1 MLLFPFYWI
10 VILYYICNLNFE
22 SASLLNTVCIMTL
35 FYKPSK
41 LLKSVQAPSAEKR
54 IDLTAKGVV

>member
-1 MLLFPFYWI
+1 
-10 VILYYICNLNFE
+10 
-22 SASLLNTVCIMTL
+22 MTL

-41 LLKSVQAPSAEKR
+41 LLKSVQAPSVEKR